1 MTPAKECIRILPLDL
16 PGEVR
21 REETKNP
28 ESFGVYENC
37 QCLYVCMRKEIA
49 TSAAPPRNDSIGGF
63 GVGFW

>member
-1 MTPAKECIRILPLDL
+1 MAPAKECIRIFPLDL

-37 QCLYVCMRKEIA
+37 QCLYVCLRKEIA
-49 TSAAPPRNDSIGGF
+49 AFF
-63 GVGFW
+63 GLAMTVLGYWG